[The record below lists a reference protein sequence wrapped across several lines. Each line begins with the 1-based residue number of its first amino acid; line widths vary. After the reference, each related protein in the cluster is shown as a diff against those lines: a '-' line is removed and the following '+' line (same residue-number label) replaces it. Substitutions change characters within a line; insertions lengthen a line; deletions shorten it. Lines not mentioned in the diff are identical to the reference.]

1 MKEIKDKKAKKK
13 PQKKPQVHPEFV
25 EISQKLRKIRESKGL
40 TLVEASDRVGIG
52 FVFLSEI
59 ERALKAPSPTAIE
72 GIAKVYDINEC
83 DLAIAY
89 QKIPTTV
96 LESLTKRK
104 DILKMIYDIANDE
117 SISQDI
123 KDTFY
128 NEIVKSYNNL
138 ISSK

>member
-59 ERALKAPSPTAIE
+59 ERALKAPSPAAIE

>member
-59 ERALKAPSPTAIE
+59 ERALKAPSPAAIE

-117 SISQDI
+117 SISQDA